1 MTHYT
6 IGVDI
11 SKAHLDAHRLPDS
24 AAGQFSNDKAGFRD
38 LIGWI
43 DALDVERI
51 VYEPTGAFHRG
62 FEEALSAAGL
72 PIAKVNPLQAR
83 RFAQA
88 CGVRAKTDK
97 ADARSLATMGQALQ
111 PQLYTVPSEK
121 LRDLKELQVVRQALI
136 KDGTAAK
143 NRQKSL
149 SLPLSKKQNTMRL
162 HQIERD
168 LKAIEEAMLKLVAN
182 DTAMARTFDIV
193 CSIPGIST
201 ITALIILAEIP
212 ELGTMHSR
220 QIAAMAGLAPF
231 DRDSGQWKGKRF
243 ICSGRKHL
251 RQALY
256 MPALVA
262 SRFNADLKAKYIQL
276 IDAGKPAKVAL
287 TAIMRKLII
296 LANALVKADR
306 KWVDKMA

>member
-11 SKAHLDAHRLPDS
+11 SKAHLDAHRLPDGE
-24 AAGQFSNDKAGFRD
+24 ARQFSNDKRGMKAF
-38 LIGWI
+38 IGWI
-43 DALDVERI
+43 GEGALERI
-51 VYEPTGAFHRG
+51 VYEPTGAYHRS
-62 FEEALSAAGL
+62 FQETLSAAGL
-72 PIAKVNPLQAR
+72 PIARVNPLQAR

-88 CGVRAKTDK
+88 CGARAKTDK
-97 ADARSLATMGQALQ
+97 ADARSLAAMGQALQ

-136 KDGTAAK
+136 KDATAAK

-149 SLPLSKKQNTMRL
+149 SLPLPKKQNTLRL
-162 HQIERD
+162 RQIERD
-168 LKAIEEAMLKLVAN
+168 LKAVEKAMCELVAD
-182 DTAMARTFDIV
+182 DTAMARTFEIV

-201 ITALIILAEIP
+201 ITALILLAEIP
-212 ELGTMHSR
+212 ELGTLHSK

-231 DRDSGQWKGKRF
+231 NRDSGQWKGKRF
-243 ICSGRKHL
+243 IGSGRKHL
-251 RQALY
+251 RHALY
-256 MPALVA
+256 LPALVA
-262 SRFNADLKAKYIQL
+262 SRFNADLKAKYTQL
-276 IDAGKPAKVAL
+276 IDAGKPAKVGL

-306 KWVDKMA
+306 KWADKMA